1 MLQTPVIQRAFELAD
16 SGRFRIPSEVRRA
29 LVSEGYTQSDVFG
42 IEGRATWRQLRERC
56 GRAVANRSLAV
67 AGMAPA

>member
-1 MLQTPVIQRAFELAD
+1 MLQTPVIERAFELAD

-29 LVSEGYTQSDVFG
+29 LLSEGYAQSDVFG

-56 GRAVANRSLAV
+56 GRAVGKRASAM
-67 AGMAPA
+67 AGMTPA

>member
-29 LVSEGYTQSDVFG
+29 LIGEGYTQSDVFG

-56 GRAVANRSLAV
+56 AQAAEKRSLAL
-67 AGMAPA
+67 AGLTPA